1 MNTTHSDRILKAT
14 RALRTS
20 LVAVIANVD
29 ELSDLIE
36 RLPTIATPP
45 VSAVAVSGSGALQ
58 LNRATYTV
66 QWDHKSCFL
75 GYTMAF
81 RVLERLAR
89 RPNEY
94 ISTDRLL
101 EELWVATRSSS
112 TVRSTVCGLK
122 AKLRAAGMR
131 DLAEFID
138 GSNSGHYALMLPKE

>member
-1 MNTTHSDRILKAT
+1 MTTTHADRILKASK
-14 RALRTS
+14 ALRTS
-20 LVAVIANVD
+20 LIAVIANVD

-36 RLPTIATPP
+36 RLPMMATP
-45 VSAVAVSGSGALQ
+45 VAAVMVTGSVALR
-58 LNRATYTV
+58 LDRATYSV
-66 QWDHKSCFL
+66 QWDQKSCFL

-94 ISTDRLL
+94 VSTDRLL
-101 EELWVATRSSS
+101 EELWVATRTLS

-131 DLAEFID
+131 DLADSID
-138 GSNSGHYALMLPKE
+138 GSNSGHYGLMLPRE